1 VSYGWTLLNLF
12 DSNYNFNRGV
22 FKLPLYTSP
31 TRTDIDIRDI
41 GTLQRIPET
50 VLLFRIGNPGD
61 AACNFDYKSS
71 TIPED
76 YVVPKIHLLTGNKGE
91 MELAFEDIPT
101 VQEVVPFNPQYQ
113 CKGARFYL
121 HFMKY
126 YVPPTASRIQ
136 LTLYDGI
143 TIVKLDDGVSSC
155 NWASKAFDSANLMF
169 SQPSNPMN

>member
-1 VSYGWTLLNLF
+1 MSYGWTLLNLF

-31 TRTDIDIRDI
+31 TRIDIDIRDI

-61 AACNFDYKSS
+61 AACNFDYKPS

-76 YVVPKIHLLTGNKGE
+76 FVVPKIHLLAGNKGE

-101 VQEVVPFNPQYQ
+101 V
-113 CKGARFYL
+113 
-121 HFMKY
+121 
-126 YVPPTASRIQ
+126 
-136 LTLYDGI
+136 
-143 TIVKLDDGVSSC
+143 
-155 NWASKAFDSANLMF
+155 
-169 SQPSNPMN
+169 